1 MWQLGGDRDA
11 PPSRSMKSLCWTC
24 REAMSPLEKSLSV
37 DETVIEQARE
47 VVRSYE
53 SAQ

>member
-24 REAMSPLEKSLSV
+24 REARSPLEQPSPV
-37 DETVIEQARE
+37 DDTVLDQARE